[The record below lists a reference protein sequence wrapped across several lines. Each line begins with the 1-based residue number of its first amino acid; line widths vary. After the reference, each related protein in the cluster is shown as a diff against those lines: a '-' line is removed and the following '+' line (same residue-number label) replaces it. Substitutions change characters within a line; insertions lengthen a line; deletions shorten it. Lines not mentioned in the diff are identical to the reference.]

1 MEQSP
6 LWEAHSSSA
15 GQHIAHILW
24 TVNVHYCFYK
34 SLPLVPVK
42 SHLSPFDQE
51 SSLKLLMELET
62 WGQDVIDAEIT
73 GLGIIFLN
81 WQYQDFQSV
90 SFQIK
95 EILLY

>member
-1 MEQSP
+1 
-6 LWEAHSSSA
+6 
-15 GQHIAHILW
+15 
-24 TVNVHYCFYK
+24 
-34 SLPLVPVK
+34 
-42 SHLSPFDQE
+42 
-51 SSLKLLMELET
+51 MELET